1 VFIINKNNAKYFI
14 VIILIILLALAFLII
29 RPYLIPVLTSIIL
42 AYIFYPLYAWLNKKT
57 KNKNLSAAIVSILII
72 LLILIP
78 VSLVI
83 LQISKEAQVSY
94 ILIKQKV
101 VTGNIFDSACKSDS
115 LYCSTMRSLRSFM
128 RRPTTQY
135 YVDNGLKKVTVF
147 IAESAF
153 NFLVSLPKRI
163 LDIFITFFMIFF
175 LLKDGKHIVKRIEH
189 FSPIKKK
196 NKEKVFN
203 QLQEVTR
210 AIIYGI
216 FVISLLE
223 GVLGAIT
230 FKLFG
235 VSSPILWGIVMFL
248 LAFLPMVGA
257 GLIWIPAALFNLY
270 NNEIW
275 SGIGIVIGGIIISAI
290 DIFLKPK
297 VIGDKAQ
304 IHPVLV
310 LLGVLGGLSLFSFT
324 GVIIGPL
331 ILVLSITFIQISRG
345 IK

>member
-1 VFIINKNNAKYFI
+1 MLV
-14 VIILIILLALAFLII
+14 LAFLII
-29 RPYLIPVLTSIIL
+29 RPYLIPIITSIIL
-42 AYIFYPLYAWLNKKT
+42 AYIFYPLYDWLNKKI
-57 KNKNLSAAIVSILII
+57 KRENLSAVIISILII

-78 VSLVI
+78 VALVI
-83 LQISKEAQVSY
+83 LQVSKEAQVSY
-94 ILIKQKV
+94 ILIKQNIL
-101 VTGNIFDSACKSDS
+101 TGNLFDTDCREDT
-115 LYCSTMRSLRSFM
+115 LYCNIMQNLKSFM
-128 RRPTTQY
+128 KKPTTRY
-135 YVDNGLKKVTVF
+135 YIDDGLKKVTIF

-163 LDIFITFFMIFF
+163 LDIFITFFMVFF
-175 LLKDGKHIVKRIEH
+175 LLKDGKRMVDRIEQL
-189 FSPIKKK
+189 SPIEKK
-196 NKEKVFN
+196 NKEKIFN

-223 GVLGAIT
+223 GILGAIT

-235 VSSPILWGIVMFL
+235 ISSPILWGIVMFL

-257 GLIWIPAALFNLY
+257 GLIWIPAALIKIY
-270 NNEIW
+270 NNDIL
-275 SGIGIVIGGIIISAI
+275 SGFGIIIGGIIISTI

-304 IHPVLV
+304 IHPILV
-310 LLGVLGGLSLFSFT
+310 LLGVLGGLSLFSFM

-331 ILVLSITFIQISRG
+331 ILVLSITFIKLSRG